1 MKLMIWTKDEGFT
14 DGEFR
19 DGDIFQ
25 VWPDDW
31 EPGNKEKQ
39 RFLIVQV
46 PDFVGDQTELIAS
59 EYAPG
64 PGIEPIVRRMRK
76 YRVDY
81 ASKLDPEELA
91 LVKDQNTVVEPIVG
105 VFTLADIA
113 RK

>member
-1 MKLMIWTKDEGFT
+1 MKLMLWTKDEGFT

-39 RFLIVQV
+39 RFLIVQM
-46 PDFVGDQTELIAS
+46 PDFAGDQQELVSS
-59 EYAPG
+59 EYTTG
-64 PGIEPIVRRMRK
+64 PGEEPIIRRMRK

-81 ASKLDPEELA
+81 AAKLDPEQLA
-91 LVKDQNTVVEPIVG
+91 AAKDPAQTVEPIVG
-105 VFTLADIA
+105 VFGLADIA

>member
-1 MKLMIWTKDEGFT
+1 MKLMLWTKDEGFT

-25 VWPDDW
+25 VWPDSW

-39 RFLIVQV
+39 RFLIVQM
-46 PDFVGDQTELIAS
+46 PDFAGDQAELISS
-59 EYAPG
+59 EYTVGAG
-64 PGIEPIVRRMRK
+64 AEPVIRRMRK

-81 ASKLDPEELA
+81 AAKLDPEELA
-91 LVKDQNTVVEPIVG
+91 AAKDPLQAVEPITDR
-105 VFTLADIA
+105 FTLSDIA

>member
-1 MKLMIWTKDEGFT
+1 MKLMLWTRDEGFT

-25 VWPDDW
+25 VHPDTW
-31 EPGNKEKQ
+31 EPGAKEKQ
-39 RFLIVQV
+39 RWLVVHV
-46 PDFVGDQTELIAS
+46 PDFAGDWNELVKS
-59 EYAPG
+59 EYTVGAG
-64 PGIEPIVRRMRK
+64 AEPVMRRMRA

-91 LVKDQNTVVEPIVG
+91 AAKDPTVTVEPIVG
-105 VFTLADIA
+105 RFSLSDIA

>member
-1 MKLMIWTKDEGFT
+1 MKLMLWTKDEGFT

-25 VWPDDW
+25 VQPDEW
-31 EPGNKEKQ
+31 EPGAKEKQ
-39 RFLIVQV
+39 RFLIVQM
-46 PDFVGDQTELIAS
+46 PDFAGDMQELVTS

-64 PGIEPIVRRMRK
+64 PGAEPIIRRMRK

-81 ASKLDPEELA
+81 AAKLDPEQLA
-91 LVKDQNTVVEPIVG
+91 AAKDSQTTVEPIVG
-105 VFTLADIA
+105 VFGLSDIA